1 MGIMMVTSINSYAKN
16 MQMVM
21 QWQKKLEDEDYLPGG
36 AATDED
42 DFRKK
47 LDELRKEQDDRSLQM
62 GSDIELKLTA
72 GKKLSGEE
80 MLYLKTHDRST
91 YQAAKQIEQE
101 RIVYEDALAACTT
114 KAEVEQLKA
123 DYAAAAVKRINALRN
138 DPSVSDEKKR
148 FLFRIEHFR
157 AAALDDAMHTFM
169 DSADYKQLPEGEAP
183 QSDEAG
189 AAGASEKGAEG
200 TDPQKQIPA
209 QEEAADDAAEEGSI
223 MKAILDEEARWARE
237 AEEEVDPDPA
247 QPGQGAEGSH
257 FARAKAA
264 YLAAQSYETP
274 AETSR
279 SKIDTRK

>member
-16 MQMVM
+16 MQMAM
-21 QWQKKLEDEDYLPGG
+21 QWQKKLEEKDYLPSG
-36 AATDED
+36 AAADQD

-47 LDELRKEQDDRSLQM
+47 LDELRKEQDDRSLQT

-123 DYAAAAVKRINALRN
+123 DYAAAAVKRINALRS
-138 DPSVSDEKKR
+138 DPSISDEKKR

-183 QSDEAG
+183 QPDETS
-189 AAGASEKGAEG
+189 AAGANEKKAEE
-200 TDPQKQIPA
+200 TDPQKQIPE

-237 AEEEVDPDPA
+237 EEEDLDPA
-247 QPGQGAEGSH
+247 QPEQGAEGSY
-257 FARAKAA
+257 FERAKAA
-264 YLAAQSYETP
+264 YLVSQSYETP

-279 SKIDTRK
+279 PKIDIRK